1 MYLTYDDVQ
10 QMFSVSRGTVK
21 RWVSQRKLRSI
32 RLGNRM
38 TRFRLRDVE
47 AFEQKLLTR
56 GRP

>member
-1 MYLTYDDVQ
+1 
-10 QMFSVSRGTVK
+10 MFSVSRGTVK